1 MAKNKVKKYKRLRKM
16 HSWPAIIA
24 GFVVLFI
31 TIAVIGAGV
40 DLFVTYAT
48 QMKVENEYV
57 KVIELK
63 NVCESVLKND
73 GASYESLLDD
83 FDMPF
88 YVFDKNGNEVFSR
101 GENTIGEGRGKFS
114 GLTDEIILYN
124 DDTFLALTFD
134 EDGDMVVNWDAIP
147 FMIDEA
153 EKRYDKNEKS
163 FILPLWVR
171 EEMINDN
178 YSLFAKIEM
187 SVMLEEAFYILLFV
201 AVSALIAILPAVILI
216 VNAITFFSNQKKI
229 IKVMNLDMITEGHNW
244 TWYLI
249 NTEKI
254 LANKHKDKYAVMD
267 VVFVNYR
274 NYCMCHS
281 ISDGEEMLKKVNK
294 TIAKELNKKEHVAH
308 YASAN
313 FAVLMKYE
321 DEEKLSERIKNLIK
335 KLETIDTRHNFSFH
349 VGIRT
354 LDSNITKK
362 KSERKAIADIEKL
375 YNDACA
381 ARTLLA
387 DSDDSGMMFFSEK
400 ILEDQKWVDT
410 VIDKADFAISN
421 EEFVVYYQP
430 KYNPNTGE
438 LKGCEALIRWDSPD
452 FGFLPPGRFIP
463 ILEKNG
469 YITGIDHYMLEHVA
483 KQQAKWVSEGRNC
496 VPISVNIS
504 RAHFIERDLATQ
516 IVETVDACGCE
527 HELIEIELTESAFF
541 DDRKSM
547 LTTIATLRDEGFL
560 VSMDD
565 FGSGYSSLNSLKDLP
580 LDILKLDAGFF
591 DGGNKDGRGEI
602 VVSEAIKLAKNLNM
616 QTVAEGIEKE
626 EQVEFLK
633 KMGCDMIQGFYYAR
647 PMPPEEFEQKM

>member
-31 TIAVIGAGV
+31 TIAIIGAGV

-57 KVIELK
+57 KVTELK

-134 EDGDMVVNWDAIP
+134 EDGDMVVNWAAIP

-163 FILPLWVR
+163 LILPLWVR

-187 SVMLEEAFYILLFV
+187 SVMLEEAIYILLFV

-335 KLETIDTRHNFSFH
+335 KLETIDTGHNFSFH

-362 KSERKAIADIEKL
+362 KSERKAVADIEKL

-410 VIDKADFAISN
+410 VIDKADFAIAN